1 MGQKVVTGLVR
12 FSYAN
17 VWKPKEDKNGNLKYS
32 VALMFPKKNK
42 NALKAIIQAVNDAVE
57 EGVDDGTFQ
66 SKKPGTFNKKNSK
79 LPKFSWCLRD
89 GDEKEDEN
97 PEYEGMMFLNAS
109 SKEAPLIGDADRN
122 EIVDEEDFYSG
133 CWGRAAI
140 VLFPFNTDG
149 NIGIGAYLQSVQ
161 KLRDGEKLA
170 GRDSLESAFA
180 DDIDDDEFN
189 IIDEYGGEGE
199 ETHDDEEDADDIL

>member
-1 MGQKVVTGLVR
+1 MGVKVVTGLVR

-17 VWKPKEDKNGNLKYS
+17 VWKPKEDDNGNKKYS
-32 VALMFPKKNK
+32 AALLFPKKNK
-42 NALKAIIQAVNDAVE
+42 NALKALIESINEAIK
-57 EGVDDGTFQ
+57 EGVDNGTFQ
-66 SKKPGTFNKKNSK
+66 GKNPGTFNKKNSK

-89 GDEKEDEN
+89 GEEKEDDN

-109 SKEAPLIGDADRN
+109 SKEAPLIGDADRQ

-149 NIGIGAYLQSVQ
+149 NMGIGAYLQSVQ

-170 GRDSLESAFA
+170 GRESLDSAFA
-180 DDIDDDEFN
+180 DDIDEDEFDV
-189 IIDEYGGEGE
+189 IEDYGGEE
-199 ETHDDEEDADDIL
+199 DDEDDLDADDIL